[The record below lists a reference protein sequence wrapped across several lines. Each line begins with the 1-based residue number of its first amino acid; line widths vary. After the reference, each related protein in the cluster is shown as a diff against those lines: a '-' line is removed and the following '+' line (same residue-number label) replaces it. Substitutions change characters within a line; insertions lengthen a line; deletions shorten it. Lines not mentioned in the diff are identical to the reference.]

1 MQVQWFP
8 GHMAKTRRLIKEQLK
23 LVDVVIEIVDAR
35 IPQSSRNPL
44 IDEIVA
50 NKPRLIILNKED
62 LSDEKIT
69 QSWLQYFDK
78 LNQHKAL
85 KFNSTSLKANI
96 LNSLKEAVLVLT
108 AEKREK
114 RALKGIKSQVVRSM
128 VVGIPNVGKS
138 TFINN
143 IVGKKAAKTGNK
155 PGVTRGKQW
164 IRLDNNIELLDT
176 PGILWPKFEDPE
188 VGFRLAVTGAVN
200 DDIFNMEEGALK
212 LISFLADQY
221 PLLLCHR
228 YKLDNDDLQ
237 LEPISIMEKMAHNR
251 GCILSGKRIDYTKIA
266 YIIINEFRGGQIGR
280 ISMERPSIELN
291 L

>member
-1 MQVQWFP
+1 VQVQWFP
-8 GHMAKTRRLIKEQLK
+8 GHMAKTRRLIQEQLK

-44 IDEIVA
+44 VDEIVA
-50 NKPRLIILNKED
+50 HKPRLIILNKED
-62 LSDEKIT
+62 LSDEKVT

-85 KFNSTSLKANI
+85 KFNATSLKANI
-96 LNSLKEAVLVLT
+96 LSVLKEAVLVLT

-114 RALKGIKSQVVRSM
+114 RTQKGIKSQVVRSM

-143 IVGKKAAKTGNK
+143 IVGKRAAKTGNK

-200 DDIFNMEEGALK
+200 DDIFNFEEGALK
-212 LISFLADQY
+212 LISFLAVQY
-221 PLLLCHR
+221 PLFLCHR
-228 YKLDNDDLQ
+228 YKLDSDDLQ
-237 LEPISIMEKMAHNR
+237 IEPISIMEKMALNR
-251 GCILSGKRIDYTKIA
+251 GCILSGKRIDYTKISHL
-266 YIIINEFRGGQIGR
+266 IINEFRNGQIGR
-280 ISMERPSIELN
+280 ISLEKP
-291 L
+291 

>member
-8 GHMAKTRRLIKEQLK
+8 GHMAKTRRLIQEQLK

-62 LSDEKIT
+62 LSDENIT
-69 QSWLQYFDK
+69 QSWLQYFNK
-78 LNQHKAL
+78 LNQYKAL
-85 KFNSTSLKANI
+85 KFNATILKTNI
-96 LNSLKEAVLVLT
+96 LNALKEAVLTLT

-114 RALKGIKSQVVRSM
+114 RALKGIKSQVARSM

-164 IRLDNNIELLDT
+164 IRLDHDIELLDT

-200 DDIFNMEEGALK
+200 DDIFNIEEGALK
-212 LISFLADQY
+212 LIRFLAVQY
-221 PLLLCHR
+221 PLLLCNR
-228 YKLDNDDLQ
+228 YKLNNDDLQ
-237 LEPISIMEKMAHNR
+237 IEPIGIMEKMAYNR
-251 GCILSGKRIDYTKIA
+251 GCILSGKRIDYAKIA
-266 YIIINEFRGGQIGR
+266 YIIINEFRNGHIGR
-280 ISMERPSIELN
+280 ISLEKP
-291 L
+291 